1 MCKKGEISEEQA
13 QQLRKIVEEI
23 TSRGRQQCRG
33 RTART
38 RTQMA
43 KIRRTR
49 NEASVRMDGDAF
61 LERMED
67 WQERAWEEVAAVE
80 AEVEIYWSRWNQIK
94 REKGIW
100 YYLWKLG

>member
-1 MCKKGEISEEQA
+1 
-13 QQLRKIVEEI
+13 
-23 TSRGRQQCRG
+23 
-33 RTART
+33 
-38 RTQMA
+38 
-43 KIRRTR
+43 
-49 NEASVRMDGDAF
+49 MDGDAF